1 LEGTG
6 INLSLSV
13 EAIAVEKLL
22 FNPTETVEYLGGIVT
37 PKTMAEWRSSANR
50 GRGNPGP
57 KFIRIGG
64 KIAYRKA
71 DLDRWMLINEIDSDA
86 APKPPKKK

>member
-1 LEGTG
+1 M
-6 INLSLSV
+6 
-13 EAIAVEKLL
+13 EKLL

-37 PKTMAEWRSSANR
+37 RKTMSEWRSSANR
-50 GRGNPGP
+50 GLGNPGP

-71 DLDRWMLINEIDSDA
+71 DLDRWMLINEVDSDA
-86 APKPPKKK
+86 VPKPPKQKAA

>member
-6 INLSLSV
+6 INPSLFV
-13 EAIAVEKLL
+13 ETIAVEKL
-22 FNPTETVEYLGGIVT
+22 FNPTEAVEYLSGIVT

-57 KFIRIGG
+57 KFVRVGG

-71 DLDRWMLINEIDSDA
+71 DLDRWLLINEVDSDA
-86 APKPPKKK
+86 MPKAPKKVA